1 MVENGLKTENE
12 GPELTHHID
21 DLARLILLPGSIF
34 GPLLFNTYIC
44 DMFFES
50 RDLDIA
56 SYADSNT
63 PYRCSQEMNDILK
76 TLENE
81 ANKLF
86 DWVQSN
92 YLKSNISK
100 CHLLSSLNSPV
111 ELQISNEP
119 IMSENI

>member
-1 MVENGLKTENE
+1 
-12 GPELTHHID
+12 
-21 DLARLILLPGSIF
+21 
-34 GPLLFNTYIC
+34 
-44 DMFFES
+44 
-50 RDLDIA
+50 
-56 SYADSNT
+56 
-63 PYRCSQEMNDILK
+63 MNDILK

-92 YLKSNISK
+92 YLKSKISK
-100 CHLLSSLNSPV
+100 CHLLSSLNSQV